1 MGIKTRTIS
10 FKESTSYGLNAQSK
24 LGQYDFPFTLN
35 PTKGC
40 FFGCK
45 YCYSATMFPGPKE
58 EKKNSFFNHIE
69 ISLDKADLL
78 KEELPK
84 YMNLPQHLK
93 RVQINETSDYYLSQV
108 LKEIDDKKK
117 PDVMLEILN
126 VFKQEWDKGNKW
138 MLHILTKSPL
148 ILRHIDKLK
157 EMKEMVQVEISFA
170 TEDETTSRE
179 LEFFTPTIKKRLDL
193 VESLSKEGIFV
204 RIMAM
209 PFYGDAK
216 SLDALKGE
224 AFKRGA
230 KAFKNKGLN
239 YYKWED
245 LKNVTDYEVFIKSN
259 IPDNEGRKDI
269 KDETRIIKS
278 GETVKINGDI
288 QKKTVLMPKDDFAD
302 SKKWAAAT
310 KIETRIEGSPMEVI
324 DCGYRD
330 CNNVDWGY
338 II

>member
-1 MGIKTRTIS
+1 
-10 FKESTSYGLNAQSK
+10 
-24 LGQYDFPFTLN
+24 
-35 PTKGC
+35 
-40 FFGCK
+40 
-45 YCYSATMFPGPKE
+45 MFPGPGEQKR
-58 EKKNSFFNHIE
+58 NSFFNHIE

-84 YMNLPQHLK
+84 YVDLPQHLK
-93 RVQINETSDYYLSQV
+93 RVQINETSDYYLPQV
-108 LKEIDDKKK
+108 MKEIDDQKK

-148 ILRHIDKLK
+148 ILRHLDKLK

-170 TEDETTSRE
+170 TEDEEVSRD

-193 VESLSKEGIFV
+193 VEALSKEGIFV

-209 PFYGDAK
+209 PFYGDAN
-216 SLDALKGE
+216 SLDALRKE

-245 LKNVTDYEVFIKSN
+245 LQKVKEYDEFIKSE
-259 IPDNEGRKDI
+259 IPSNEGRKDL
-269 KDETRIIKS
+269 KDEARIIKS
-278 GETVKINGDI
+278 GEAAMVKGKT
-288 QKKTVLMPKDDFAD
+288 QKKTVLMPKKELIGT
-302 SKKWAAAT
+302 KKWAAKT
-310 KIETRIEGSPMEVI
+310 KLNDSFEGKPMLVI

-330 CNNVDWGY
+330 CNKIDWGY